1 MPQGYMFLGSEDEDF
16 NRRFTL
22 DHFELEEDKEKLSS
36 YAQYV
41 YNEYRP
47 LLDKSID
54 ELTDEDLYQLGR
66 TWETGKYEGKRVAYC
81 LLHCL
86 FCQKLHIDM
95 SFMYC
100 GPCEYNYRKYIQ
112 RKEVSE

>member
-1 MPQGYMFLGSEDEDF
+1 MMPQGYMFLGSENEDF

-22 DHFELEEDKEKLSS
+22 DHFELEENKEKLSS
-36 YAQYV
+36 YARYV
-41 YNEYRP
+41 YNEYYP

-54 ELTDEDLYQLGR
+54 ELTDEDLYQLWR

-81 LLHCL
+81 ILHCL
-86 FCQKLHIDM
+86 FCQKLHINM

-100 GPCEYNYRKYIQ
+100 ESCEYNYRKYIQ
-112 RKEVSE
+112 KEVSK

>member
-1 MPQGYMFLGSEDEDF
+1 MSQNYMFLGSADEEF

-22 DHFELEEDKEKLSS
+22 DHFELEEKDKLNS

-41 YNEYRP
+41 YDDYFP
-47 LLDKSID
+47 ILDKSID
-54 ELTDEDLYQLGR
+54 ELTDKDLYQLSR
-66 TWETGKYEGKRVAYC
+66 SWETGKYKGKEVAYC

-100 GPCEYNYRKYIQ
+100 EPCEYNYRKYIR